1 MRRGSRGDCPA
12 VAHRPRG
19 ERPPDPAL
27 LRASLLRPSLDRS
40 DPEGEIATTVAR
52 VSNWGRRGVH
62 DVRGTITFLTVAK
75 RGRGCGA
82 GTARPSRAVVALLP
96 SRPHIMWPR
105 HLRVSHPA
113 HPRPHS
119 A

>member
-40 DPEGEIATTVAR
+40 DPDGEIATTVAR
-52 VSNWGRRGVH
+52 VSNWGRWGVD
-62 DVRGTITFLTVAK
+62 DVRGRSEERRVGNECVRPCSS
-75 RGRGCGA
+75 RGS
-82 GTARPSRAVVALLP
+82 PYDSKK
-96 SRPHIMWPR
+96 
-105 HLRVSHPA
+105 HPA
-113 HPRPHS
+113 CLTHGYS
-119 A
+119 FSLCDKIQWS